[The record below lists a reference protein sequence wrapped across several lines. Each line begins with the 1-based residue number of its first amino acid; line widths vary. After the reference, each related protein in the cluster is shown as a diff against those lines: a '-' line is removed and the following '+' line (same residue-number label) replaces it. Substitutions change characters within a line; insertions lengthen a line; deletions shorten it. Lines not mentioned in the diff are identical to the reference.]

1 MALSN
6 SKYDAIIR
14 RYDDTRVRNMKK
26 RRLRLAEVC
35 SKLPEYDALKK
46 QGEELSFRLGLE
58 AINGSPDALSRLNSE
73 LSEIITKKRN
83 LLTAAGYPEDYLE
96 PIYNC
101 PDCKDTGYINN
112 EKCHCF
118 RQAEI
123 TELYRQSNISDT
135 LENENFSVLTYDY
148 YYDDELEHM
157 KAVIE
162 KCRSFVRDFDTAY
175 DNLLFF
181 GPPGTGKTFL
191 TNCITKELL
200 DMGHSVIYFTSTEL
214 FDTLATYI
222 FRNSDASEDVLQIHE
237 DIFSCDLLVIDDLG
251 TELTNEF
258 VISQLFLIINERS
271 VRKRSTII
279 STNLSMN
286 ELSEAYDDRIV
297 SRIIGGYSFISP
309 GTGDLRFRI
318 KKLKNK

>member
-14 RYDDTRVRNMKK
+14 RYDDTRVRNAKK
-26 RRLRLAEVC
+26 RRIRLAEVC

-58 AINGSPDALSRLNSE
+58 AINGSPDALEKLNRE
-73 LSEIITKKRN
+73 LSEIITTKRN
-83 LLTAAGYPEDYLE
+83 LLIAAGYPENYLD

-123 TELYRQSNISDT
+123 TELYRQSNISDI
-135 LENENFSVLTYDY
+135 LEKENFSVLTYDY
-148 YYDDELEHM
+148 YYDDELEQM

-162 KCRSFVRDFDTAY
+162 KCRNFARDFDFAY

-181 GPPGTGKTFL
+181 GSPGTGKTFL

-200 DMGHSVIYFTSTEL
+200 DKGHSVIYFTSTEL

-258 VISQLFLIINERS
+258 VISQLFLIINERN

-286 ELSEAYDDRIV
+286 ELSQAYDDRIV
-297 SRIIGGYSFISP
+297 SRIIGSYSFINP

>member
-14 RYDDTRVRNMKK
+14 RYDDTRVRNAKK

-35 SKLPEYDALKK
+35 SKLPGYDALKK

-58 AINGSPDALSRLNSE
+58 AINGSPDALVRLNSE
-73 LSEIITKKRN
+73 LSGIIAKKKE
-83 LLTAAGYPEDYLE
+83 LLISAGYPEDYLD

-101 PDCKDTGYINN
+101 PDCKDTGYIDN

-135 LENENFSVLTYDY
+135 LEKENFSVLTYDY
-148 YYDDELEHM
+148 YYDDELEQM
-157 KAVIE
+157 RAVIE
-162 KCRSFVRDFDTAY
+162 KCRGFVRDFDAVY

-200 DMGHSVIYFTSTEL
+200 DTGHSVIYFTSTEL

-222 FRNSDASEDVLQIHE
+222 FRNSDASENVLQIHE

-251 TELTNEF
+251 CELTNEF

-286 ELSEAYDDRIV
+286 ELSQAYDDRIV
-297 SRIIGGYSFISP
+297 SRIIGGYSFINP

-318 KKLKNK
+318 KKFKNK